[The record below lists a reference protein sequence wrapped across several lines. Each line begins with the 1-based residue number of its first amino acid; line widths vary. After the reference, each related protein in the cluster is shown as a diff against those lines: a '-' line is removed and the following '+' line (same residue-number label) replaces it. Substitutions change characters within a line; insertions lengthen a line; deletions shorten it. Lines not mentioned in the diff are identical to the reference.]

1 MGVTVLVVAVAV
13 AGALALDQLGLWAER
28 RGWIYWRKKK
38 GTGGLSGALE
48 YIDTLFSPSTHNVV
62 QERESKRLTR
72 VDSATGEELDLESGT
87 VFLEMRD
94 RTNGPDNPRPSVN

>member
-1 MGVTVLVVAVAV
+1 MGVTVLVVAV

-38 GTGGLSGALE
+38 GTGGPSGALE
-48 YIDTLFSPSTHNVV
+48 YMDTLFSPSTHNVV

-87 VFLEMRD
+87 VFLAMRD
-94 RTNGPDNPRPSVN
+94 RTDSPGDPLRSVD